1 MSEQTF
7 PNLALRSPAFA
18 SLVIAYLGSLDR
30 SDAAEKAPALG
41 QQIFVI
47 WSFCILWRDQQ
58 RVALY
63 FNQMITS
70 YHKSHAQICRILSK
84 FLASIHS
91 ILQPFGSSAVSV
103 HTLHWECP
111 RMLDFRQPNDHHF
124 AFFWNED
131 ADKITFWTHRGI
143 TGWNV
148 CLMERLAVVS
158 LCRTQLKAP
167 LSLTFHTWST
177 PRRRPAFRDSLTQTK
192 RGMPWWIC
200 QILLRNKSLISPL
213 WFMNFA
219 FRTKLWPENPHFY
232 DACNV
237 QEHCIVAFHDTSQVV
252 ACWSYCWHCCAFLV
266 HHNPSPVGFMA
277 VACLDQSLDADK
289 CVDYWSQIE
298 SFATLVLPLMYCSFR
313 RRNEAE
319 ILLISDTDTKGKMS
333 DLILR

>member
-30 SDAAEKAPALG
+30 SDAAERAPALG

-111 RMLDFRQPNDHHF
+111 RMLDFNRMIITLHSFEMKMQTRLHFGRTGASQDEMYAWWKDWWSWVYVEHSWKRRWAWPSISGVHHEEGLLFETRWLRRNGGCPGGFAKFCSETSLWYLHYDLWILLFGPNFDPRIHIFTMRVMCKSTASLPFMTLRRLLPAGHI
-124 AFFWNED
+124 AGTVVHSWY
-131 ADKITFWTHRGI
+131 ITILLPLDLWQSHVLTSLWMPTNVLI
-143 TGWNV
+143 TGLKSN
-148 CLMERLAVVS
+148 RL
-158 LCRTQLKAP
+158 
-167 LSLTFHTWST
+167 
-177 PRRRPAFRDSLTQTK
+177 
-192 RGMPWWIC
+192 
-200 QILLRNKSLISPL
+200 LL
-213 WFMNFA
+213 
-219 FRTKLWPENPHFY
+219 
-232 DACNV
+232 
-237 QEHCIVAFHDTSQVV
+237 
-252 ACWSYCWHCCAFLV
+252 
-266 HHNPSPVGFMA
+266 
-277 VACLDQSLDADK
+277 
-289 CVDYWSQIE
+289 
-298 SFATLVLPLMYCSFR
+298 
-313 RRNEAE
+313 
-319 ILLISDTDTKGKMS
+319 
-333 DLILR
+333 